1 MVDISEIIEALES
14 LGSAERSA
22 KSVTMYPTSMS
33 VIGVTNPDLKI
44 VVREL
49 HETLSGRDRGEFMR
63 LSVALVQSGIIEC
76 QMLAWMLLEKAG
88 IVPSITLAELGKLEG
103 KLDNWVSVDTYGTL
117 VYGLLWRLGTV
128 RDDDVLYLLQNG
140 DVWHRRLA
148 LVATV
153 ALNLKSRG
161 GSGDALRTIMI
172 CERCVEDHHDM
183 IVKALSWSLRSLIR
197 WDREAVAHFIG
208 KYQSQ
213 LHKRVIREV
222 SHKLDFG
229 TKN

>member
-1 MVDISEIIEALES
+1 MDISEIIEALES
-14 LGSAERSA
+14 LGSPERSA
-22 KSVTMYPTSMS
+22 KSETMYPTAMK
-33 VIGVTNPDLKI
+33 VIGVTNPDLK
-44 VVREL
+44 VVMREL
-49 HETLSGRDRGEFMR
+49 HKSMSGKNREVFMS
-63 LSVALVQSGIIEC
+63 LSVSLVNSRIIEC

-88 IVPSITLAELGKLEG
+88 IIPSISLAELDKIEG
-103 KLDNWVSVDTYGTL
+103 TLDNWVSVDTYGTL
-117 VYGLLWRLGTV
+117 VYGPLWRIGTV
-128 RDDDVLYLLQNG
+128 KDAQVLRLLHSN
-140 DVWHRRLA
+140 DVWYRRLA

-161 GSGDALRTIMI
+161 GTGDPFRTIMI
-172 CERCVEDHHDM
+172 CERCVEDHQDM

-197 WDREAVAHFIG
+197 WDRDAVDHFIE
-208 KYQSQ
+208 QHSAN